1 MLVKSEFPE
10 LNRTVT
16 LDGVEELSKKLD
28 QLTRDL
34 RKDILTPN
42 PRKHAPTFTSTQ
54 VAEMCGIDRARL
66 HYLATREGSTLP
78 QGEVQGNGRI
88 RNFSLAET
96 RAWVQQVSPIKKSPL
111 LEKGEAAGRIVVTS
125 NFKGGSCKTTTT
137 MCIAQGLS
145 LRGRKVLLV
154 DLDPQASLT
163 ELCGL
168 YAEKMLGEDDTVL
181 PFIYQPNEAELE
193 DVVQPTYWD
202 GIDVIPAH
210 PTLFAAEFWI
220 PSQVKTVKGYKFW
233 SILRDGLA
241 PLRRKY
247 DYIILDT
254 APSLSYLTINGLMAA
269 DSMVMPLVP
278 ESLDFISSV
287 SFWSLFNDMTPAFRE
302 GGDSEKKFDF
312 VSILLSRVD
321 NNSTSSAPI
330 VRSWVQAAY
339 GHWMSQT
346 EVPAS
351 SVMSTGAVGLSTVF
365 DVSKWEGGNK
375 TLARIREP
383 LEEYCRWMDDF
394 YANKWGTTE

>member
-54 VAEMCGIDRARL
+54 VAEMCAIDRARL

-321 NNSTSSAPI
+321 NSSTSSAPI